1 MVNVQVSQQ
10 PDNNQPPRPWYRE
23 TWFWLVMAPLV
34 LVVIV
39 SAIMVSVAVR
49 FADDTVSDTYYK
61 DSRMYHFMADQDQR
75 AAALGMAGLLQFD
88 PSDNTVSLQL
98 KGDMEYPEQ
107 LLLTLSHPVEADM
120 DTHIVLDLLA
130 PGRYRGNLEKPL
142 QNRWYLQLS
151 PELDPKQHEKAE
163 WRLKGEINFNLGN
176 GAPLNP
182 AVQ

>member
-10 PDNNQPPRPWYRE
+10 PDNNQRPRPWYRE
-23 TWFWLVMAPLV
+23 FWFWLVMAPLV
-34 LVVIV
+34 LVVIM
-39 SAIMVSVAVR
+39 SAFMVSVAVR
-49 FADDTVSDTYYK
+49 FGDDTVSDTYYK
-61 DSRMYHFMADQDQR
+61 DSRMYHFMAHQDQR
-75 AAALGMAGLLQFD
+75 AAELGMAGLLQFD
-88 PSDNTVSLQL
+88 ASENTVSLQL
-98 KGDMEYPEQ
+98 KGDIDYPEQ

-120 DTHIVLDLLA
+120 DTHVVLDLLA
-130 PGRYRGNLEKPL
+130 PGRYRGNLEQAL
-142 QNRWYLQLS
+142 ENRWYLQLS